1 VRVSFFDADFTLV
14 RRSTVRQFIA
24 RALAEGLIGPSIA
37 FYAPLLS
44 LRYAFAGS
52 RSAASTVALPFLR
65 GVRASELE
73 SFARRLFEERLRP
86 RIDAVVASRVE
97 AALRGGERV
106 AIASA
111 SFGFIL
117 APLAKALG
125 IGEIIANE
133 LEFEGGAATGRL
145 AGPPVIG
152 EGKRKRVLEYLG
164 RGGFGPA
171 ECAFYTDGAGDLP
184 LLREVARPVAVNP
197 GARLRREALRSGWE
211 VLDTKSGRGE

>member
-1 VRVSFFDADFTLV
+1 VRVSLFDADFTLV

-24 RALAEGLIGPSIA
+24 RALAEGLVGPSIA

-44 LRYAFAGS
+44 LRYAFGGPGS
-52 RSAASTVALPFLR
+52 LGATGPLPFLR
-65 GVRASELE
+65 GVGASDLE
-73 SFARRLFEERLRP
+73 SFAQRLFEERLRP

-97 AALRGGERV
+97 AALRRGERV

-125 IGEIIANE
+125 VDDIVANE
-133 LEFEGGAATGRL
+133 LEYEDGAATGRL

-152 EGKRKRVLEYLG
+152 EGKLARVLEYLE
-164 RGGFGPA
+164 GGGHAPA
-171 ECAFYTDGAGDLP
+171 QCAFYSDSAGDLP
-184 LLREVARPVAVNP
+184 LLREVGRPVAVNP
-197 GARLRREALRSGWE
+197 RRRLRREALASGWE
-211 VLDTKSGRGE
+211 VLDTRSGREE